1 MLPADR
7 HRGLRVL
14 RIARQDDSDRD
25 LPVVGSVRGIE
36 GAAPR
41 VEAHLAAESAA
52 KVGFESLGV
61 AGPGHAPHSI
71 IPAMPATPATHLAI
85 SPRLVG
91 EPLELGAGTARAAL
105 TLLPE
110 MAADDRGLV
119 HGGFAFGLAD
129 YAAMLAVN
137 HPLVVLASSSVKFLA
152 PTRVGERLVAEA
164 RVVEETGRR
173 RRVQVEVRRGEEAV
187 ASGEFLAVVPD
198 RHVLDPKET
207 A

>member
-1 MLPADR
+1 
-7 HRGLRVL
+7 
-14 RIARQDDSDRD
+14 
-25 LPVVGSVRGIE
+25 
-36 GAAPR
+36 
-41 VEAHLAAESAA
+41 
-52 KVGFESLGV
+52 
-61 AGPGHAPHSI
+61 
-71 IPAMPATPATHLAI
+71 MPSTPATHLAI
-85 SPRLVG
+85 DRRLVG

-137 HPLVVLASSSVKFLA
+137 HPLVVLASSSMKFLA

-164 RVVEETGRR
+164 RVVEETGRK
-173 RRVQVEVRRGEEAV
+173 RRVEVEVRRGEEELEVV

-198 RHVLDPKET
+198 RHVLDPPNPKELT

>member
-1 MLPADR
+1 M
-7 HRGLRVL
+7 
-14 RIARQDDSDRD
+14 S
-25 LPVVGSVRGIE
+25 
-36 GAAPR
+36 
-41 VEAHLAAESAA
+41 
-52 KVGFESLGV
+52 
-61 AGPGHAPHSI
+61 SI
-71 IPAMPATPATHLAI
+71 PSTHLAI
-85 SPRLVG
+85 DRRLVG
-91 EPLELGAGTARAAL
+91 EPLELGDGTARAAL

-137 HPLVVLASSSVKFLA
+137 HPLVVLASSSMKFLA

-164 RVVEETGRR
+164 RVIEETGRR
-173 RRVQVEVRRGEEAV
+173 RRVGVEVRREDEVV

-198 RHVLDPKET
+198 RHVLDPPNPKELP

>member
-1 MLPADR
+1 MP
-7 HRGLRVL
+7 
-14 RIARQDDSDRD
+14 IA
-25 LPVVGSVRGIE
+25 L
-36 GAAPR
+36 
-41 VEAHLAAESAA
+41 
-52 KVGFESLGV
+52 
-61 AGPGHAPHSI
+61 
-71 IPAMPATPATHLAI
+71 ATHLAI
-85 SPRLVG
+85 DRRLVG
-91 EPLELGAGTARAAL
+91 EPLELGEGTARAAL

-137 HPLVVLASSSVKFLA
+137 HPLVVLASSSMKFLA

-164 RVVEETGRR
+164 RVIEETGRR
-173 RRVQVEVRRGEEAV
+173 RRIGVEVRREEEVV

-198 RHVLDPKET
+198 RHVLDSSNPKESP